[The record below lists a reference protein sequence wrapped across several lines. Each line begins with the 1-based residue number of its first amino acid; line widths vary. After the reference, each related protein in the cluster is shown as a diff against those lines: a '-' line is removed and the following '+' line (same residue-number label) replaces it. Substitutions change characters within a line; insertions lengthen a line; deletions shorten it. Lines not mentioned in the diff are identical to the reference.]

1 MKVGEANADE
11 TKTNSAR
18 PSSAEKGFQD
28 WIKSIFN
35 GGGFG
40 DRFGAHGFF
49 HIVVTNSE
57 GESAGGELVFAETPT
72 ESINHRAHDREGKV
86 FVDGIGRKSFLFSD

>member
-1 MKVGEANADE
+1 MKVGKANADE

-18 PSSAEKGFQD
+18 PSSAEEGFQN
-28 WIKSIFN
+28 WIKRIFD

-49 HIVVTNSE
+49 HIVVANSE
-57 GESAGGELVFAETPT
+57 GESAGGELVFAEAPT

-86 FVDGIGRKSFLFSD
+86 FVYGIGRKSFLFSD

>member
-1 MKVGEANADE
+1 VKVREANADE
-11 TKTNSAR
+11 TKTDSAR
-18 PSSAEKGFQD
+18 PSSAEEGFQN

-40 DRFGAHGFF
+40 DRFGAHSFF
-49 HIVVTNSE
+49 HIVVANSE
-57 GESAGGELVFAETPT
+57 GESTSGELVFAKTPT